1 MSLDMLNIL
10 GVMVNIIDWMEGGG
24 LSYMTNSWVHESS
37 L

>member
-24 LSYMTNSWVHESS
+24 VVLYDQFMGT
-37 L
+37 